1 MYKLIF
7 YVPKADAQSV
17 KKAIFATGAG
27 SLGNYSECSFEVEGT
42 GQFRPNSKA
51 NPAIGRSNKLEKVIE
66 LKVEIL
72 CTEENISNSV
82 EAILFL
88 IIAYFIIILLSLA
101 LGFKFHRPRANRPL

>member
-82 EAILFL
+82 EALRKSHPYVEPAFEIIKVYNNILE
-88 IIAYFIIILLSLA
+88 
-101 LGFKFHRPRANRPL
+101 

>member
-27 SLGNYSECSFEVEGT
+27 SLGNYSECSFEVEGA

-82 EAILFL
+82 EALRKSHPYEEPAFEIIKVYNNILE
-88 IIAYFIIILLSLA
+88 
-101 LGFKFHRPRANRPL
+101 